1 MNVSRIRLI
10 SYIIMAYMLLALMWW
25 TYLLYNKNEDVY
37 RYQIGYIE
45 AAGVDQDRSD
55 IVSKYMRQRYMIIG
69 EGIVL
74 ALSLITGLWLIN
86 RAAQREI
93 ADAEMKNNFLL
104 SVTHELKSPLA
115 SIKLVLETL
124 LNKDKLTSDQ
134 RKRVSQNALHDTH
147 RLESM
152 VNKLLLTAKIEQDY
166 NYNFEPVQLKYFL
179 SYIIHHYPLNEEIKN
194 ISLECPPELS
204 VEIDQESMQ
213 SVVYN
218 LIENALKYSK
228 DDDSI
233 RFIVTDEGKKFS
245 LSCIDNGPGISAQ
258 EKAKV
263 TNKFYRIGN
272 EEFRKT
278 EGSGLGLFIVSTIVH
293 AHHGKLKIKDNHPSG
308 AIFTITLPQQQN
320 VVSA

>member
-37 RYQIGYIE
+37 KYQIEYIQ
-45 AAGVDQDRSD
+45 AVGGNQDQAE
-55 IVSKYMRQRYMIIG
+55 ITAKYSRQRYMIIG

-86 RAAQREI
+86 RAAHREI
-93 ADAEMKNNFLL
+93 AVAEMKNNFLV

-124 LNKDKLTSDQ
+124 LHKSKLTSDQ
-134 RKRVSQNALHDTH
+134 RKKVSQNALNDTH

-166 NYNFEPVQLKYFL
+166 LYNFEPVQLKYFL
-179 SYIIHHYPLNEEIKN
+179 SYIIHNYPINQEIRN
-194 ISLECPPELS
+194 ISLDCPPELS
-204 VEIDQESMQ
+204 VEIDQESMK

-228 DDDSI
+228 KDDSI
-233 RFIVTDEGKKFS
+233 RFVVEDEGKKFS
-245 LSCIDNGPGISAQ
+245 LSCIDNGPGISPQ

-278 EGSGLGLFIVSTIVH
+278 EGSGLGLFIVNTIIH
-293 AHHGKLKIKDNHPSG
+293 AHSGKLKIKDNHPSG

-320 VVSA
+320 LVSA